1 MYRKD
6 KKNIAQKYGFN
17 EEVKI
22 IAGGGDQATGAVGVV
37 KDGVLSVALGT
48 SGVVFANSSSY
59 RAESEARLHSFCHA
73 NGGYHQMGVM
83 LSAAGA
89 LKWWI
94 EGVNK
99 SKDYTYFV
107 EEEAK
112 NSKFGERTPH
122 NDPDARGAFIGLNIQ
137 HERSDMTRSVLEG
150 ITFGLRDSLE
160 LIKGTGV
167 CTDTIR
173 VSGGGAKSNLWKQM
187 IADIFNLKVETIN
200 STEGPAFGAA
210 ILAAVG
216 DRCFHSVNEA
226 CEKLIQVIDTKY
238 PNSENKHFYEKNIK
252 NLNVYIMF

>member
-112 NSKFGERTPH
+112 NSKFDEKLLFLSYLTGERTPH

-187 IADIFNLKVETIN
+187 IADICTFIVGLLVVRKVIGDLKAN
-200 STEGPAFGAA
+200 M
-210 ILAAVG
+210 
-216 DRCFHSVNEA
+216 
-226 CEKLIQVIDTKY
+226 K
-238 PNSENKHFYEKNIK
+238 KN
-252 NLNVYIMF
+252 